1 MLAQYETALET
12 SVLADSFVDAIRT
25 QAFFAAARPIWV
37 ARAPGRLDVM
47 GGNVDYTGGMV
58 LQRLLREAVWVAI
71 QPRTDGVIRIFN
83 PGAAQF
89 GWTQYLEFSE
99 VDLRDPESMRALC
112 LQTEGSYWAVH
123 VLGAIYF
130 LQQHLGCRLRGVDL
144 FIASDLPPNKG
155 VSSSA
160 ALEVATLK
168 AVATAWDISLEGISL
183 ATAAQWVENTV
194 AGAACGIMDQ
204 AAIVLGEENSL
215 LPLLCQP
222 CQPDA
227 PIGLPS
233 GISIWGIDSM
243 VPRSTTGVAY
253 EAARAAAFMSYKLIC
268 QQEGVPI
275 FPEHR
280 ARIARWTDSRWNG
293 YLSNVDPSEFR
304 TRHEHWLPA
313 TLSGREFLAIAGEHV
328 DPLTRIDP
336 ERVYPVRAAA
346 CYAIEQ
352 NVRVQRFYAL
362 LKNPGPHISENW
374 LRAVGELLC
383 QSHEAYAE
391 CGLGS
396 SVCDDLVARAL
407 RTGFPGAKM
416 TGGGAGGVVA
426 VLGRREDRPAFVSLA
441 REFAAESGA
450 APHLFEGSSAGV
462 DAFGASTLHLA
473 PSRHLNPR
481 IVAG

>member
-1 MLAQYETALET
+1 
-12 SVLADSFVDAIRT
+12 
-25 QAFFAAARPIWV
+25 
-37 ARAPGRLDVM
+37 M

-58 LQRLLREAVWVAI
+58 LQGLLREAVWVAI

-89 GWTQYLEFSE
+89 GWTPYLEFSV
-99 VDLRDPESMRALC
+99 VDLGDPESVRTLC
-112 LQTEGSYWAVH
+112 RQTDRSHWAVH
-123 VLGAIYF
+123 VLGAIYY
-130 LQQHLGCRLRGVDL
+130 LQQRLGRRLRGADL
-144 FIASDLPPNKG
+144 YIASDLPPNKG

-168 AVATAWDISLEGISL
+168 AAAAAWDISLEGISL

-204 AAIVLGEENSL
+204 AAIVLGAESSL

-222 CQPDA
+222 CQPYA
-227 PIGLPS
+227 PIGLPP

-253 EAARAAAFMSYKLIC
+253 EAARAAAFMGYKLIGRW
-268 QQEGVPI
+268 EGVPI
-275 FPEHR
+275 FPEPR
-280 ARIARWTDSRWNG
+280 ARIPRWTDSRWNG
-293 YLSNVDPSEFR
+293 YLSKVDPSEFR
-304 TRHEHWLPA
+304 IRHEHWLPA

-328 DPLTRIDP
+328 DPFTRIDP
-336 ERVYPVRAAA
+336 EREYPVRAAVR
-346 CYAIEQ
+346 YAIEE
-352 NVRVQRFYAL
+352 NARVQRFYAL
-362 LKNPGPHISENW
+362 LKNPGTYISENW
-374 LRAVGELLC
+374 LRVAGELLC
-383 QSHEAYAE
+383 QSHLAYAE

-407 RTGFPGAKM
+407 RAGFPGAKM

-426 VLGRREDRPAFVSLA
+426 VLARSMDRAAFESLA

-450 APHLFEGSSAGV
+450 SPHLFEGSSAGA
-462 DAFGASTLHLA
+462 DGFGVIIL
-473 PSRHLNPR
+473 
-481 IVAG
+481 

>member
-1 MLAQYETALET
+1 MLAQYEIPFGT
-12 SVLADSFVDAIRT
+12 SVLADSFLDAIRT

-58 LQRLLREAVWVAI
+58 LQGLLREAVWVAV

-89 GWTQYLEFSE
+89 GWTQYLEFSV
-99 VDLRDPESMRALC
+99 VDLSDPESLRAFC
-112 LQTEGSYWAVH
+112 LQTEGSHWAVH

-130 LQQHLGCRLRGVDL
+130 LEQHPGCRVRGADL
-144 FIASDLPPNKG
+144 YIASNLPPNKG

-168 AVATAWDISLEGISL
+168 AAAAAWDVSLAGISL
-183 ATAAQWVENTV
+183 ATAAQWVENTI

-204 AAIVLGEENSL
+204 AAIVLGEESSL
-215 LPLLCQP
+215 LPILCQP
-222 CQPDA
+222 CQPYA
-227 PIGLPS
+227 PIGLPA
-233 GISIWGIDSM
+233 GIRIWGIDSM

-253 EAARAAAFMSYKLIC
+253 EAARAAAFMGYKLIC
-268 QQEGVPI
+268 RREEVPI
-275 FPEHR
+275 FPDPR

-304 TRHEHWLPA
+304 TRHEDWLPE
-313 TLSGREFLAIAGEHV
+313 TLTGREFLAIAGEHV
-328 DPLTRIDP
+328 DPFTRIDP
-336 ERVYPVRAAA
+336 EREYPVRAAA
-346 CYAIEQ
+346 RYAIDE
-352 NVRVQRFYAL
+352 NARVQRFYAL
-362 LKNPGPHISENW
+362 LKNPAADMSENW
-374 LRAVGELLC
+374 LRAAGELLC
-383 QSHEAYAE
+383 QSHRAYAE

-396 SVCDDLVARAL
+396 SACDDLVARAL

-426 VLGRREDRPAFVSLA
+426 VLARSEDRAAFESLA

-450 APHLFEGSSAGV
+450 SPYLFEGSSAGA
-462 DAFGASTLHLA
+462 DAFGVSILRLTPDTGAQLLSLQY
-473 PSRHLNPR
+473 
-481 IVAG
+481 